1 MLNLPEIATPKL
13 NRETNEFSSCLF
25 SVELPIHIGPLQ
37 AVGSF
42 HVNQFFGTD
51 SIIRNPRPS
60 SRTSHQA
67 LEIIAKP
74 SLVFNDSDYLF
85 ASNALFHAQY
95 GPLTGYSEALFFP
108 IDPNAIH
115 SIENLFAT
123 SAVLADIDGWFQSR
137 LNKLKGARPKTTPTH
152 HFLLNGVCRYG
163 SADPIRSI
171 LGTVRPSDSRVLSLE
186 LDYKSSSFS
195 VLHHHLTGCLPTQ
208 TALDLIQTEEAKS
221 PELRLA
227 RFLAELWTVSGGNL
241 GYHLETA

>member
-1 MLNLPEIATPKL
+1 MLKLPEVNAPKL

-25 SVELPIHIGPLQ
+25 SVKLPIHIGPFQ

-51 SIIRNPRPS
+51 SIIRTSRPS

-67 LEIIAKP
+67 LELLAEP
-74 SLVFNDSDYLF
+74 TRVFTDSDYLF

-108 IDPNAIH
+108 IDSDAIH
-115 SIENLFAT
+115 LIENLFAT
-123 SAVLADIDGWFQSR
+123 SAVLADIDGWFQFR
-137 LNKLKGARPKTTPTH
+137 LNKLKGARPKTTPAH
-152 HFLLNGVCRYG
+152 HFLLDGVCRYG
-163 SADPIRSI
+163 PVDLIRSI
-171 LGTVRPSDSRVLSLE
+171 FGTVRSSDRRVLSLE

-195 VLHHHLTGCLPTQ
+195 VIHHHLTGCLPTQ
-208 TALDLIQTEEAKS
+208 IALDLIQTEEAKS

-227 RFLAELWTVSGGNL
+227 CFLAELRTVSGGNL